1 MNNPEPATNTNPG
14 PGGIQMTIKKLFHPL
29 ALSLIIAC
37 SSLPGFALAEVV
49 CSGGL
54 NCTQTIRLTPGW
66 NAIHVK
72 VAPVND
78 ATGRVFADF
87 VDGSGAQ
94 ISSVWTWL
102 AQRAKVDFI
111 QDPDAESMLSAPGW
125 LRYFPPAAPQ
135 AFLSNLFA
143 VQANRAY
150 LVKLESSSEATLS
163 ITGRPAVP
171 RINWQPGEFSLTGF
185 HVDPANPPVFSD
197 FLAGSPAHAGQSIY
211 RLVGDQWQQVNP
223 SNTVID
229 SDTAYWVF
237 SDRGSNFVGPMDIDL
252 PQVDRME
259 FGTVLEQLTLKLENS
274 LDVAHTATLQLL
286 GGAPGIFYA
295 NPDPVSE
302 QSWLP
307 LGNGLA
313 IPVGA
318 EGESRVPLGVRR
330 ADFEPDDFGQTLEVK
345 STSGARWLIPV
356 TASAPQLN
364 SLWVGTVTIDQVSQ
378 VHNYLRTCTTE
389 PTTLEPIDADGDGTV
404 DVEAEAVIIGS
415 NPGSGSDLCT
425 DAEGFPV
432 SQSSELGAVAAN
444 FSFRVIMHR
453 ESGQVRLLKDVI
465 QMRAD
470 DGRYVLLTDD
480 SLVPNF
486 RGAVLRDGELVG
498 RRMSTMAYDF
508 AGDTFAMAGGLDS
521 VLTADIM
528 LAADAPTNPFRHYYH
543 ADHGGDGYEVTRR
556 MEFTF
561 GSVGEGLG
569 ANYDV
574 KQGTY
579 REVIS
584 GLHKEQIVAAGSF
597 TLRHAAQIDTL
608 NQ

>member
-1 MNNPEPATNTNPG
+1 M
-14 PGGIQMTIKKLFHPL
+14 IIKKFIQPL
-29 ALSLIIAC
+29 ALTLTLAL
-37 SSLPGFALAEVV
+37 SSLPGVTLAEVV

-72 VAPVND
+72 VSPTDD
-78 ATGRVFADF
+78 ATGQVFADF

-111 QDPDAESMLSAPGW
+111 QDPDAENMLSAPGW
-125 LRYFPPAAPQ
+125 LRYFPAAAPQ
-135 AFLSNLFA
+135 AFMSNLYA
-143 VQANRAY
+143 IQANRAY
-150 LVKLESSSEATLS
+150 LVKLEGGSEATLS

-171 RINWQPGEFSLTGF
+171 RISWQPGEFNLTGF
-185 HVDPANPPVFSD
+185 HVDPNNSPVFSD
-197 FLAGSPAHAGQSIY
+197 FFAGSAAHAGQAIY
-211 RLVGDQWQQVNP
+211 RLVGDQWQQVTP
-223 SNTVID
+223 SSTAID
-229 SDTAYWVF
+229 PDAAYWVF
-237 SDRGSNFVGPMDIDL
+237 SESGSDYLGPMDVDL
-252 PQVDRME
+252 PQIDRLE
-259 FGTVLEQLTLKLENS
+259 YGTVLQELTLKLQNR
-274 LDVAHTATLQLL
+274 LDVAHTTTLQLV
-286 GGAPGIFYA
+286 GGSPGMFYA

-313 IPVGA
+313 IPVSA
-318 EGESRVPLGVRR
+318 AGESRLPLGIRR
-330 ADFEPDDFGQTLEVK
+330 ADFEPDNFGQTLEIK
-345 STSGARWLIPV
+345 STSGARWLVPV

-364 SLWVGTVTIDQVSQ
+364 SLWVGTVTINQVSQ

-389 PTTLEPIDADGDGTV
+389 PALPVEIDADGDGTV
-404 DVEAEAVIIGS
+404 DVEAEAVTIGS

-425 DAEGFPV
+425 DAQGFPI
-432 SQSSELGAVAAN
+432 SQSSDLGAVAAD

-453 ESGQVRLLKDVI
+453 EGGQVRLLKDVI
-465 QMRAD
+465 QMQAD

-480 SLVPNF
+480 SLIPTF
-486 RGAVLRDGELVG
+486 RGMVLRDGELVG

-508 AGDTFAMAGGLDS
+508 SGDTLAMAGGLDG
-521 VLTADIM
+521 VLTADIV
-528 LAADAPTNPFRHYYH
+528 LGADAPTNPFRHFYH

-556 MEFTF
+556 MEFSF
-561 GSVGEGLG
+561 APVGAGLG
-569 ANYDV
+569 ANYDL
-574 KQGTY
+574 KQGSY